1 MNKTRTIPPLRFLR
15 RFQNGTLGV
24 LVISLNPET
33 GAMNQAELTWHGPQP
48 PLRGENLEW
57 VKQCYA
63 AWSNRF
69 KRKARF
75 LAIFKGGA
83 CELWECSPGIPPK
96 CMCHTEEDK
105 PQIDV
110 ALQFATRLL
119 SEAPGN
125 PIGGP
130 DE

>member
-33 GAMNQAELTWHGPQP
+33 GAMNQAQRRESGMGQ
-48 PLRGENLEW
+48 
-57 VKQCYA
+57 QCYA

>member
-1 MNKTRTIPPLRFLR
+1 MNKTRMIPPLRFLR
-15 RFQNGTLGV
+15 RFQNGSLGV

-33 GAMNQAELTWHGPQP
+33 GA
-48 PLRGENLEW
+48 
-57 VKQCYA
+57 
-63 AWSNRF
+63 
-69 KRKARF
+69 

-96 CMCHTEEDK
+96 CVCDTEENE
-105 PQIDV
+105 PPIDV
-110 ALQFATRLL
+110 ALQFATHML

-130 DE
+130 NE